1 MAFEF
6 RCKTT
11 EELELIAAELIAGFP
26 DQRLFVLSGSMGAGK
41 TTLIQSL
48 CRALQV
54 VDVVNSPT
62 FSIVNE
68 YLTVGGD
75 SVYHFDLY
83 RLRKEEEL
91 LDIGYEDYFFSGRYC
106 FVEWPEMASGLI
118 PEDCIHIRITVD
130 EASSERTIRA
140 GSFTDG
146 GRV

>member
-68 YLTVGGD
+68 YLTAGGD

-106 FVEWPEMASGLI
+106 FVEWPEMAGGLI
-118 PEDCIHIRITVD
+118 SGEFIHIPVKGD
-130 EASSERTIRA
+130 QASRERTIRA